1 MICPICKQ
9 RRNHPAHTD
18 ACSRELQ
25 RRRKREIELGWD
37 SHPKPAMYTQP
48 DDRYKPKPYRWQ
60 GMNSRGANG

>member
-37 SHPKPAMYTQP
+37 FSTMPKSPVIPAP
-48 DDRYKPKPYRWQ
+48 RQ
-60 GMNSRGANG
+60 GRPHQRRNVRGGT